1 MEAKVQV
8 ESGAV
13 DCGESDDEQPREVSS
28 LHLSL
33 SLFQYT
39 HIFSL
44 FCRERDMCQIPQ
56 MVRCRTVCVCVR
68 VFNFGSAPFVYY
80 LMPAGVRGCQCSSFI
95 IQHYPLC
102 VLQCPPL
109 APLPN

>member
-33 SLFQYT
+33 SLSQYK
-39 HIFSL
+39 HLHFFSL

-56 MVRCRTVCVCVR
+56 TVRCRTVCVCV
-68 VFNFGSAPFVYY
+68 S
-80 LMPAGVRGCQCSSFI
+80 LTLGV
-95 IQHYPLC
+95 HHC
-102 VLQCPPL
+102 VLSDAC
-109 APLPN
+109 